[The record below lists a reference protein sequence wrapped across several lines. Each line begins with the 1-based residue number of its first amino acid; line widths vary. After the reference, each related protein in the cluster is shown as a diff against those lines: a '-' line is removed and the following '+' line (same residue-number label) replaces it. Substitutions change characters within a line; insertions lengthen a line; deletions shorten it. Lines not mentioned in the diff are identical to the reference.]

1 MRFKIVAIDECKSV
15 SGQTDMLFLRALDCL
30 KESEIL
36 FANNDDEK
44 EKLMESF
51 IKRECSSFRKLK
63 IECVNY

>member
-44 EKLMESF
+44 EK
-51 IKRECSSFRKLK
+51 CYSFRKLK